1 MEKVQ
6 QDAINAIRI
15 LSAEAIQR
23 ANSGHPGLPM
33 GAAPMAYTLF
43 GYRLRHNPKDPQWFN
58 RDRFVLSAGHGSMLL
73 YSLLHL
79 FGYGLTKEDLM
90 NFRQLKSKTPGHPEW
105 GHTVGVETS
114 TGPLGQG
121 VANAVGLALAESMLA
136 ARFNKEDCKPV
147 DHYTYCLCGD
157 GCMMEGIEYEAASLA
172 GTWGL
177 GKLIVFYDSNGISI
191 EGSTDIAFR
200 DDVARRHEAQGWQVL
215 CVDDGEDIEA
225 IDAAIVLAQKCTDK
239 PSLIVVKTTIGY
251 GSPKAG
257 TAACHG
263 APLGA
268 DGLAETKKNL
278 GWTAKPFDVPNDI
291 VKHYAELAADG
302 VRAEADWNKVMRAY
316 KAAYPEDYEELMA
329 RKSGKLPDLTA
340 EKALWKWKDADS
352 TRNTSG
358 AVLNKLAD
366 LIPSFVG
373 GSADLAPSNMTY
385 MKGKGDYSKE
395 NTAGRNLHF
404 GIREHAMAAIT
415 NGMCLHGG
423 ITPFCATFFVFSD
436 YMKNAMRM
444 SALMEIPV
452 IYVLTHDSIGV
463 GEDGPTHQPVEQL
476 VGLRSIPN
484 LKVFRPADGRETAAA
499 YISALGG
506 KQPTAVVCSR
516 QKLPLLDKSGPEAL
530 KGGYVVRESEKEV
543 PDVILMAS
551 GSEVSVCI
559 EAAEALAAKDIA
571 ARVVSMPCI
580 EVFEAQPKAY
590 RETILPP
597 DVRARVAV
605 EAGSAYSW
613 GKYVGLDGATVTMD
627 TFGES
632 APADKLFEIYG
643 FTAENVAKVATKV
656 YKSVKKA
663 QAQA

>member
-1 MEKVQ
+1 MEKVVS
-6 QDAINAIRI
+6 DAVNAIRI
-15 LSAEAIQR
+15 LSAESIQQ

-33 GAAPMAYTLF
+33 GAAPIAYTLWA
-43 GYRLRHNPKDPQWFN
+43 RHMHHNPKDPQWLN

-79 FGYGLTKEDLM
+79 FGYGLTKVDLM
-90 NFRQLKSKTPGHPEW
+90 NFRQLKSKTPGHPEY

-121 VANAVGLALAESMLA
+121 VANAVGFALAESMLA
-136 ARFNKEDCKPV
+136 ARYNKEDIRPI

-215 CVDDGEDIEA
+215 TVDDGEDIEA
-225 IDAAIVLAQKCTDK
+225 LDAAIVLAQKCTDK
-239 PSLIVVKTTIGY
+239 PSLIVVKTVIGY

-263 APLGA
+263 APLG
-268 DGLAETKKNL
+268 DEGLAASKETF
-278 GWTAKPFDVPNDI
+278 GWTAKPFEVPND
-291 VKHYAELAADG
+291 VARHYADCAAEC
-302 VRAEADWNKVMRAY
+302 AKAQADWNKVMKAY
-316 KAAYPEDYEELMA
+316 KAAYPDEYEELMQ
-329 RKSGKLPDLTA
+329 RKSGKLSRAIA
-340 EKALWKWKDADS
+340 EEKTLWKFKDGDS

-358 AVLNKLAD
+358 AILNKLAD
-366 LIPSFVG
+366 WLPELVG

-385 MKGKGDYSKE
+385 LKNKGDYSKE

-415 NGMCLHGG
+415 NGLYLHGG
-423 ITPFCATFFVFSD
+423 FAAFCATFFVFSD

-444 SALMEIPV
+444 SALMNIPV
-452 IYVLTHDSIGV
+452 TYVLTHDPIGV

-484 LKVFRPADGRETAAA
+484 LKVFRPADGKETAAA
-499 YISALGG
+499 YISALTG
-506 KQPTAVVCSR
+506 KQPTAIVCSR
-516 QKLPLLDKSGPEAL
+516 QKLPLLSKSGPEAL
-530 KGGYVVRESEKEV
+530 KGGYIVRESEKET
-543 PDVILMAS
+543 PDVILIAT
-551 GSEVSVCI
+551 GSEVSLCVD
-559 EAAEALAAKDIA
+559 AAEALSAQKID

-590 RETILPP
+590 REQILPP
-597 DVRARVAV
+597 EVRARVAV

-613 GKYVGLDGATVTMD
+613 FKYVGLDGATVTMD

-632 APADKLFEIYG
+632 APADQLFEIYG
-643 FTAENVAKVATKV
+643 FTAENVAKTAAKV
-656 YKSVKKA
+656 YKAYKKS
-663 QAQA
+663 QQQ